1 MLRVKVEIS
10 ERASRI
16 SRRRVATRTKERDN
30 NQLPMMLSE
39 GWDFPYVEKALS
51 CT

>member
-1 MLRVKVEIS
+1 MLKVKAEIS
-10 ERASRI
+10 ERANHI
-16 SRRRVATRTKERDN
+16 SRRRAATRTKERDN

-39 GWDFPYVEKALS
+39 AWDFPYIEKALS